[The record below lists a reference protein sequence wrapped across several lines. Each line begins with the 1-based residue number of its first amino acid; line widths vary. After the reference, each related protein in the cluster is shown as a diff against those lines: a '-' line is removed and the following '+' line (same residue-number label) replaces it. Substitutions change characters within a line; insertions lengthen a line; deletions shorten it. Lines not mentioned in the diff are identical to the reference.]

1 MVVWQSSY
9 TGGCGDGIVFFG
21 MPTPLFLPLSG
32 NVNYL
37 RQAILHA
44 CFAVVMALVAAPA
57 LAQDKSAPALAPVT
71 VSASA
76 NRDPAEKSYRSI
88 IKGLDLF
95 ERERSLSPN
104 GALRFKLLARKRET
118 EMKNIEIDVIG
129 TNTAFAVPV
138 ADDQTFVL
146 PRNPE
151 ALSENAQ
158 VVPNR
163 KAQTVT
169 WRADVRTPG
178 LPPNVRRLG
187 DLRLECRVGMA
198 SGLVSNSGSIA
209 ARLASALLDTPAYC
223 NKKVPLYL
231 FFADRALFS
240 VTLASGTRREVL
252 AVSQLY
258 AAASDDPKLGNDLPE
273 CDCEVLVDRTYFLPL
288 GDASWPDDALVE
300 FEYMVDN

>member
-1 MVVWQSSY
+1 MSMTV
-9 TGGCGDGIVFFG
+9 
-21 MPTPLFLPLSG
+21 FLPCLG
-32 NVNYL
+32 TVNCFRKAVL
-37 RQAILHA
+37 RGCCVA
-44 CFAVVMALVAAPA
+44 VAAA
-57 LAQDKSAPALAPVT
+57 AGVSAQAQEKSAPAPALAPVT

-88 IKGLDLF
+88 IKGIDLF

-118 EMKNIEIDVIG
+118 DMKNIEIEVIG

-138 ADDQTFVL
+138 ADDQTFTL
-146 PRNPE
+146 PRDPQ
-151 ALSENAQ
+151 ALNEDAQ

-163 KAQTVT
+163 KAQTMT
-169 WRADVRTPG
+169 WRADIRTPG

-198 SGLVSNSGSIA
+198 SGLVSNSGTLA
-209 ARLASALLDTPAYC
+209 GRLASALLDTPAYC

-231 FFADRALFS
+231 FFADRAVFS
-240 VTLASGTRREVL
+240 VTLVSGARREVL
-252 AVSQLY
+252 PVSQLY
-258 AAASDDPKLGNDLPE
+258 AAASDDPKLGNDLAE

-288 GDASWPDDALVE
+288 GDATWADDTRIE
-300 FEYMVDN
+300 FEYMVDD

>member
-1 MVVWQSSY
+1 
-9 TGGCGDGIVFFG
+9 
-21 MPTPLFLPLSG
+21 MPTPLCLPRSG
-32 NVNYL
+32 SVKYL
-37 RQAILHA
+37 RQAFLHA
-44 CFAVVMALVAAPA
+44 CLVAVIALVAEP
-57 LAQDKSAPALAPVT
+57 LQAQDKSAPALAPVT
-71 VSASA
+71 VSAPA
-76 NRDPAEKSYRSI
+76 NRDPAEKSYRNI
-88 IKGLDLF
+88 IKGVDLF

-118 EMKNIEIDVIG
+118 DMKNIEIEVIG
-129 TNTAFAVPV
+129 TNTAFSVAV
-138 ADDQTFVL
+138 ADDQTFTL
-146 PRNPE
+146 PRNPQ

-163 KAQTVT
+163 KAQTMT
-169 WRADVRTPG
+169 WRADIRTPG

-198 SGLVSNSGSIA
+198 SGLVSTSGTLA
-209 ARLASALLDTPAYC
+209 GRLASALLDTPAYC

-240 VTLASGTRREVL
+240 VTLVFGTRREVL
-252 AVSQLY
+252 PVSQLY
-258 AAASDDPKLGNDLPE
+258 AAASDDPKLGSDLPE

-288 GDASWPDDALVE
+288 GDASWPDDTRVE

>member
-1 MVVWQSSY
+1 M
-9 TGGCGDGIVFFG
+9 
-21 MPTPLFLPLSG
+21 
-32 NVNYL
+32 
-37 RQAILHA
+37 HA
-44 CFAVVMALVAAPA
+44 CFSAAVA
-57 LAQDKSAPALAPVT
+57 LAVAQGHAEVQADDKSAPALAPVT
-71 VSASA
+71 VAASA
-76 NRDPAEKSYRSI
+76 NRDPAEKSYRNI
-88 IKGLDLF
+88 VKGIELF
-95 ERERSLSPN
+95 ERERGLSPN

-118 EMKNIEIDVIG
+118 DMKNIEIEVIG
-129 TNTAFAVPV
+129 TVTAFAVPV
-138 ADDQTFVL
+138 AADQTFTL
-146 PRNPE
+146 PRNPQ
-151 ALSENAQ
+151 ALRENAQ

-163 KAQTVT
+163 KAQTMT
-169 WRADVRTPG
+169 WRADIRTPG
-178 LPPNVRRLG
+178 LPPDTRRLG

-198 SGLVSNSGSIA
+198 SGLVSNSGSIT

-258 AAASDDPKLGNDLPE
+258 AGASDDSKLGNDLPE

-288 GDASWPDDALVE
+288 GDASWPDDTLVE